1 MTTIL
6 EEVNN
11 NRTKNIMDL
20 PKIPIIN
27 AIQKISAD
35 RHINIDDII
44 YDPCCGSGCIIETL
58 KSYGFKNLLSSDI
71 SSESFI
77 SGEKNIN
84 VYNLEDNICDI
95 VITRPPFSEMVYN
108 NMLQEFFRIS
118 RKKVILL
125 LDINFLSSLKRK
137 EMLENS
143 PLRHVYINSQRIV
156 LKNHGD
162 TKPKTRSSTMYV
174 WCIWDKEY
182 SGTPTLGWI

>member
-35 RHINIDDII
+35 RHINTDDII

-95 VITRPPFSEMVYN
+95 VITRPPFYEMVYN
-108 NMLQEFFRIS
+108 NMLQGFLEYLERKLFF
-118 RKKVILL
+118 
-125 LDINFLSSLKRK
+125 
-137 EMLENS
+137 
-143 PLRHVYINSQRIV
+143 Y
-156 LKNHGD
+156 
-162 TKPKTRSSTMYV
+162 
-174 WCIWDKEY
+174 
-182 SGTPTLGWI
+182 